1 MSSWI
6 KESKSRWIV
15 CKIIITAAKNA
26 RCMFTSNIWGTMFS
40 ASFLI
45 LLLLHLVTWS
55 LEWRSGKMELDFGVR
70 WWGLEGEGGANL
82 CVWFN
87 LYMSVYLCMCL
98 CAIFLV
104 CLSLSLCLSVCLC
117 VMMNCL
123 WEEQGS
129 LGRDC
134 CSHFLP
140 KLATSHTLTA
150 IKARSL
156 NLILFYTQHALSC
169 TG

>member
-1 MSSWI
+1 MHVYKQYLGNNIFSVFLSPAVTSS
-6 KESKSRWIV
+6 SY
-15 CKIIITAAKNA
+15 
-26 RCMFTSNIWGTMFS
+26 
-40 ASFLI
+40 
-45 LLLLHLVTWS
+45 LVTRMKKRQDGIRFWCAMM
-55 LEWRSGKMELDFGVR
+55 RSRG
-70 WWGLEGEGGANL
+70 GGANL

-87 LYMSVYLCMCL
+87 LYMSGGLFMSVCYFLACL
-98 CAIFLV
+98 FLSV
-104 CLSLSLCLSVCLC
+104 CLSVCLC

-140 KLATSHTLTA
+140 KLATSHSSHSHQG
-150 IKARSL
+150 ARSL
-156 NLILFYTQHALSC
+156 NLILFYTHHALSC

>member
-6 KESKSRWIV
+6 KKSKSRWIV

-26 RCMFTSNIWGTMFS
+26 RCMFTSNIWGTMFP

-55 LEWRSGKMELDFGVR
+55 LERRSGRMELDFGVR

-87 LYMSVYLCMCL
+87 LFMSVCLCTCL

-104 CLSLSLCLSVCLC
+104 CLSLSVCLSVCLC

-140 KLATSHTLTA
+140 KLATSHPLTA